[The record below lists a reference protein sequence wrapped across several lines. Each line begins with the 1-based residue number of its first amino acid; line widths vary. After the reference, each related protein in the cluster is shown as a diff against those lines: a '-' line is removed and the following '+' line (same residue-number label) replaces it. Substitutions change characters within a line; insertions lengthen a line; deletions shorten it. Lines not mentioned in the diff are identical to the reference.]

1 MRRGRSLRRGRTPL
15 CRRSRDG
22 RAAHAWAHRRLHVL
36 LHRSRR
42 DPVRGR
48 RSLQR
53 QHRSVGSSGR
63 RPDPDGAK
71 PGASCDS
78 SLGHGRLS
86 GTRRHDDD
94 WRRAREP
101 ASAARR
107 RRSPRPSR
115 LTFRG
120 RPFGQSDYA
129 AFARIKSL
137 AEGRRLSVDDLQAE
151 DRRWDHAHYEKV
163 RVVAADEENAP
174 LGYGE
179 IYHEPTRFEP
189 RRYFLRLGVDG
200 PRRRQGIGA
209 ALWEHLAAELD
220 ERDARV
226 CALWTGDRTACQA
239 FIEKRTLAELR
250 ERDGDPALVAAYQL
264 HTAARLDQPTL
275 GPVTAPPFVDW
286 LVYNVEAA
294 AALPDAYFIAVD
306 GDRFVGC
313 SSVRRSSEDQLEIG
327 ITAVLPAYRRR
338 GIARLLKLRVHD
350 WARRNGYR
358 EIHTSTTGPNVGIL
372 RLNESLGYVVVGSW
386 GGYELRFS
394 R

>member
-1 MRRGRSLRRGRTPL
+1 M
-15 CRRSRDG
+15 
-22 RAAHAWAHRRLHVL
+22 
-36 LHRSRR
+36 
-42 DPVRGR
+42 
-48 RSLQR
+48 
-53 QHRSVGSSGR
+53 
-63 RPDPDGAK
+63 
-71 PGASCDS
+71 
-78 SLGHGRLS
+78 
-86 GTRRHDDD
+86 
-94 WRRAREP
+94 
-101 ASAARR
+101 
-107 RRSPRPSR
+107 
-115 LTFRG
+115 TFRV

-239 FIEKRTLAELR
+239 FIEKRGFAEVIRAYQQVVALATAPMPLGAAEARVGDAVAVRTLAELR

-264 HTAARLDQPTL
+264 HTVARLDQPTL